1 MIVIPCSRAARRADR
16 HIYSAALR
24 GAYREGREG
33 RWSQRWVAR
42 GLHIS
47 WTIVGTY
54 FTCLSEMGDPGWF
67 SVEVGNMI
75 GLKFWK
81 GDFGCCVG
89 SRPWSW

>member
-1 MIVIPCSRAARRADR
+1 M
-16 HIYSAALR
+16 
-24 GAYREGREG
+24 
-33 RWSQRWVAR
+33 AR